1 MINFMR
7 EIVIRAFLL
16 FAVMIYGLI
25 ATVRIILEGIRESP
39 VETIVW
45 FSVLAIFVY
54 GLLCMFRLFAYMYRI
69 TTRFVVN
76 FRKFFEVARH
86 KI

>member
-7 EIVIRAFLL
+7 EMVIRAFLL
-16 FAVMIYGLI
+16 FAVIIYGLI
-25 ATVRIILEGIRESP
+25 ATARIILESVRESP

-54 GLLCMFRLFAYMYRI
+54 GLLCMFRLFAYMYRR
-69 TTRFVVN
+69 TTRFAVN
-76 FRKFFEVARH
+76 IRKFYKVA
-86 KI
+86 

>member
-16 FAVMIYGLI
+16 FAVIIYGLI
-25 ATVRIILEGIRESP
+25 ATARIILESVRESP

-54 GLLCMFRLFAYMYRI
+54 GLLCMLRLFAYMYRR
-69 TTRFVVN
+69 TTRFAVN
-76 FRKFFEVARH
+76 IRKFYKVA
-86 KI
+86 